1 MTPLRIKMSRHTKLA
16 ARQMFCRGWTIVEML
31 IVVALLAIVVGIANV
46 AIGYSVRNADS
57 TGTVARAKLLN
68 EAIFRARDLDGDTNP
83 AIQRSA
89 TNADEAIAYLINA
102 GYVSK

>member
-46 AIGYSVRNADS
+46 AIG
-57 TGTVARAKLLN
+57 
-68 EAIFRARDLDGDTNP
+68 
-83 AIQRSA
+83 
-89 TNADEAIAYLINA
+89 
-102 GYVSK
+102 